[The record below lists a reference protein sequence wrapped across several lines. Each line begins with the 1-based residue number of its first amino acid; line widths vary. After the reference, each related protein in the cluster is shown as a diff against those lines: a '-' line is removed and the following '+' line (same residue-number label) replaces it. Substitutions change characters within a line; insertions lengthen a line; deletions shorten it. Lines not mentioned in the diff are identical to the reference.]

1 MFLTSN
7 GTKMELKQYRKKL
20 ERDKSMTILS
30 CSELIPKPDSEKH
43 FKMYAKVK
51 LEHPKKQKQVLRW
64 IQFQADRA
72 GSI

>member
-1 MFLTSN
+1 MRLTSD

-51 LEHPKKQKQVLRW
+51 MEHPKKQKQNKPRIV
-64 IQFQADRA
+64 A
-72 GSI
+72 